1 MLHNKMTGVLLAVES
16 GQENLPILLAALTK
30 CTFWSE
36 DISNALLEVIIFFLW
51 AIDYHYVQNELPLK
65 PKMHFP
71 YDRSIVNAWV
81 GEDFLLL
88 LIIVKFKVHF
98 P

>member
-1 MLHNKMTGVLLAVES
+1 MARMIDGLIKMQFRNPAGPVHIPGRGRQTRVVYHTASRSIEA

-51 AIDYHYVQNELPLK
+51 AIDYHYV
-65 PKMHFP
+65 
-71 YDRSIVNAWV
+71 
-81 GEDFLLL
+81 
-88 LIIVKFKVHF
+88 
-98 P
+98 